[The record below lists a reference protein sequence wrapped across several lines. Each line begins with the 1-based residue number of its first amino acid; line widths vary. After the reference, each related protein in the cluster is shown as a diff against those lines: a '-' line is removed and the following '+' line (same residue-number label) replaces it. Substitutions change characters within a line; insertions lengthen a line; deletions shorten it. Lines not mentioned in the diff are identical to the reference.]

1 VDPFTLL
8 DAAYS
13 RFLGVSLH
21 VMVQDHRMEGDPV
34 HAATRNPA
42 KARTAAEKLKWILRP
57 YPGSKMPR
65 RLSRCGSSRPKAT
78 RTAGFSVW
86 EYAGSKQC
94 GGTTMKNRK
103 FIVGGTII
111 FFILAILIYQ
121 GLNRSMMAYVDVREL
136 DKADLVNTEVAQVT
150 GIVQPGSVVQ
160 NESTGQL
167 TFVLQDMEDPEAT
180 VKVRYRGIL
189 PDNFK
194 PGLQVVVQGR
204 IQEQEIVA
212 EQILTK
218 CPSKYNTE
226 L

>member
-1 VDPFTLL
+1 
-8 DAAYS
+8 
-13 RFLGVSLH
+13 
-21 VMVQDHRMEGDPV
+21 
-34 HAATRNPA
+34 
-42 KARTAAEKLKWILRP
+42 
-57 YPGSKMPR
+57 
-65 RLSRCGSSRPKAT
+65 
-78 RTAGFSVW
+78 
-86 EYAGSKQC
+86 
-94 GGTTMKNRK
+94 MKNRK

-160 NESTGQL
+160 DESTGQL
-167 TFVLQDMEDPEAT
+167 TFFLQDMEDPEAT